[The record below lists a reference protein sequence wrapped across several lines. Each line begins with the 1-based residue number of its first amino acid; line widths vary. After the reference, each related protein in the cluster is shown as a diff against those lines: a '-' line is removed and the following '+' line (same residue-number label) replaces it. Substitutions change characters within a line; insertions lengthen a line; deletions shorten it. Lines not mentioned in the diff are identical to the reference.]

1 MEGLLILL
9 LFPLAWPFL
18 AKRIFHSTIN
28 WTEMLIQIGA
38 ITLLTFGVWSAGKYG
53 QTVDTEVWNG
63 YVISKDRNHGHY
75 VEPYDCHCTTKTS
88 CSGYG
93 KKKSC
98 TSRRVCQTCYRDH
111 YTVTWTADTTV
122 GNVQFDHLD
131 RTSRSVYSAPDP
143 TLYKQ
148 CIVGEP
154 ASREHTYTNYIQ
166 AVPNS
171 LFHDASASVS
181 PYQDKVPAYPKVY
194 NFYRINRVVG
204 DMSNH
209 PMAAQ
214 INQNLNNA
222 LKTLGKEKQ
231 VNIVVI
237 LTDIDDPSYR
247 YVVEHAWLG
256 GEKNDA
262 IVIVGLDGNKITWSD
277 TITWAL
283 NKGNE
288 LFNVK
293 MRDGVTKL
301 GTLDPTT
308 FSSFVVSTIKST
320 YDRPEMA
327 QFAYLEDEIDPPSW
341 VIVLAVIIAIGG
353 SIGLTFVFH
362 HYEVEDVVGRM
373 FTRKKDH
380 YRNWR

>member
-28 WTEMLIQIGA
+28 WTEMLIQIGV
-38 ITLLTFGVWSAGKYG
+38 ITLLTFGIWSAGKYG

-63 YVISKDRNHGHY
+63 YVTAKDRDHGHY
-75 VEPYDCHCTTKTS
+75 EQPYSCNCRTVSCGKNCSTTT
-88 CSGYG
+88 CD
-93 KKKSC
+93 
-98 TSRRVCQTCYRDH
+98 TCYEDH

-143 TLYKQ
+143 AAYKR
-148 CIVGEP
+148 CKVGEP

-171 LFHDASASVS
+171 LFHDVSSAAS
-181 PYQDKVPAYPKVY
+181 PYQDKVPAYPRVY
-194 NFYRINRVVG
+194 DFYRINRVVG
-204 DMSNH
+204 DLSNH
-209 PMAAQ
+209 PMASQ
-214 INQNLNNA
+214 INENLNNA

-231 VNIVVI
+231 VNIVII

-247 YVVEHAWLG
+247 YVVERAWLG

-262 IVIVGLDGNKITWSD
+262 IVIVGLDGNRITWSD

-293 MRDGVTKL
+293 MRDGVIKL

-320 YDRPEMA
+320 YDRPEMT
-327 QFAYLEDEIDPPSW
+327 QFAYLEDEIDPPGW
-341 VIVLAVIIAIGG
+341 VIILAVIIAIGG
-353 SIGLTFVFH
+353 SISLTFVFH
-362 HYEVEDVVGRM
+362 HYEVEDIVGQL
-373 FTRKKDH
+373 FTAKDDSYKK
-380 YRNWR
+380 RNWK